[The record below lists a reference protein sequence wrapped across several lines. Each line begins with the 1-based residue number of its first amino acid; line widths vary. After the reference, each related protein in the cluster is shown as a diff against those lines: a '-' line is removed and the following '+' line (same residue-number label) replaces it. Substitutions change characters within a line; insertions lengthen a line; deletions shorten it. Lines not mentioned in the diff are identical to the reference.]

1 MRGWWLWRLWWLNES
16 QPTTLTSGAG
26 APQNSVISLQGLT
39 HPLQPAAA
47 GSPPAPGSASAA
59 DAAAPAGGITSSLDI
74 DFAGSVVRMRMTVS
88 LDDDL
93 LAQAELLCA
102 DLERSA
108 LLKEA
113 LQALVQRESAK
124 RLAALGGS
132 EPELKPIPRR
142 RSAA

>member
-1 MRGWWLWRLWWLNES
+1 
-16 QPTTLTSGAG
+16 
-26 APQNSVISLQGLT
+26 
-39 HPLQPAAA
+39 
-47 GSPPAPGSASAA
+47 
-59 DAAAPAGGITSSLDI
+59 
-74 DFAGSVVRMRMTVS
+74 VVRRGVIDAQVRGSIMRMAVS

-113 LQALVQRESAK
+113 LRALVQRESAK

>member
-1 MRGWWLWRLWWLNES
+1 MMTKLMHGLDRAMR
-16 QPTTLTSGAG
+16 TTVT
-26 APQNSVISLQGLT
+26 
-39 HPLQPAAA
+39 
-47 GSPPAPGSASAA
+47 
-59 DAAAPAGGITSSLDI
+59 
-74 DFAGSVVRMRMTVS
+74 
-88 LDDDL
+88 LDDAL
-93 LAQAELLCA
+93 LARAEQLCA

-132 EPELKPIPRR
+132 EPTLESTPRR